1 MTEPD
6 RPDDKPQPFD
16 YEGSMDRLEQIVSL
30 LEGND
35 TRLED
40 AIKLYEEGVELA
52 RGCMKRL
59 REAELRITEL
69 KLTDTDSENE

>member
-1 MTEPD
+1 MTEKDTPNTID
-6 RPDDKPQPFD
+6 EPFD
-16 YEGSMDRLEQIVSL
+16 YEGAISRLEEIVSM

-52 RGCMKRL
+52 RSCMKRL
-59 REAELRITEL
+59 RNAELRITEL
-69 KLTDTDSENE
+69 KLTDTDSED